1 MRILFVSHY
10 QLPHLGGIEV
20 IVDELARE
28 LADRGHEV
36 TVVSSAAGGP
46 VPPRAVN
53 YRALRVPAY
62 NGPEERLGVPYP
74 LFSPRLVPVLA
85 REVAR
90 ADVVHAQG
98 FLYMGTAVAF
108 AAARHRGRVRV
119 LSEHV
124 GHVPYASPLLDRAE
138 AFAEAT
144 LGRWC
149 ARSADALVLINEQVR
164 AQLQALAPRTPAV
177 SIGTGT
183 DVERFR
189 PPQPG
194 ERERLRAEL
203 GWDGEPRVLFAG
215 RPVPKKGFDVA
226 AEAARIGGEAFRL
239 VVVGPETLP
248 EDVPA
253 GTELLG
259 PVRPERLAELYRAC
273 DAIVMPSAAGEGL
286 PLTTQEAMASGLP
299 VVMTDDP
306 GYRGLVAPGGPAMR
320 LVPRDAAMIAAEL
333 AEVVHW
339 RERRPEALQ
348 ELTAFARAAFS
359 WQRAAE
365 EHEALYRRLGAP

>member
-1 MRILFVSHY
+1 MRILLVSHY

-20 IVDELARE
+20 IVDELARG
-28 LADRGHEV
+28 LSARGHEV
-36 TVVSSAAGGP
+36 TVVSCDAGGP
-46 VPPRAVN
+46 AQSQPLP
-53 YRALRVPAY
+53 YRALRVPAF

-85 REVAR
+85 REVAG

-108 AAARHRGRVRV
+108 AAARRRRPVRV

-124 GHVPYASPLLDRAE
+124 GHVPYDSALLDRAE
-138 AFAEAT
+138 ALAEAT

-164 AQLQALAPRTPAV
+164 AQMEALAPETLAV
-177 SIGTGT
+177 TIGTGT

-215 RPVPKKGFDVA
+215 RPVPKKGFDLA
-226 AEAARIGGEAFRL
+226 AEAARIAGDAFRL
-239 VVVGPETLP
+239 VVVGPEALP
-248 EDVPA
+248 GDVPA
-253 GTELLG
+253 ATELLG

-306 GYRGLVAPGGPAMR
+306 GYRGLLAPGGPAMR
-320 LVPRDAAMIAAEL
+320 LVPRDAGTIAAEL

-339 RERRPEALQ
+339 RERRPEALH